1 MQKINAIIVD
11 QDPNAV
17 NALKS
22 FAAENAVLFSII
34 TVADNCKKLVGLINE
49 HSPDALFIGLNT
61 NTGFDSSIL
70 SKISVS
76 KPKLFYMSDNKEDAY
91 KGFLEKAIDFILK
104 PLDPNRLIISVYSAI
119 KQIQMEKAYQDRMLQ
134 NIETINKQERRPEHI
149 SVSSVDK
156 IELIKIDNIIY
167 CKADGKYT
175 EFYTTNGKKLSSKNL
190 GEYTSHFNG
199 NFFRIHHSYLVNI
212 NHIDEIIKKNGVFCK
227 LDNGELLPVA
237 RRRQEEFIKFV
248 NK

>member
-1 MQKINAIIVD
+1 MQKINAIIVEKD
-11 QDPNAV
+11 TSVV
-17 NALKS
+17 NTLQL

-34 TVADNCKKLVGLINE
+34 SVINNCNKLVSLINE
-49 HSPDALFIGLNT
+49 NSPDAVFISLNSDS
-61 NTGFDSSIL
+61 GFEPAML
-70 SKISVS
+70 SKINVS
-76 KPKLFYMSDNKEDAY
+76 MPKVFYMSNKKEDAY
-91 KGFLEKAIDFILK
+91 IAFLDNAIDFILK
-104 PLDPNRLIISVYSAI
+104 PLNPNRLIISVYNAI
-119 KQIQMEKAYQDRMLQ
+119 KQIQMEKAYQDTVLK
-134 NIETINKQERRPEHI
+134 TIASINQKERRPEHI

-156 IELIKIDNIIY
+156 IELIKIDDIMY

-199 NFFRIHHSYLVNI
+199 SFFRIHHSYLVNI
-212 NHIDEIIKKNGVFCK
+212 KHVDEIIKKKGIYCK
-227 LDNGELLPVA
+227 LENGAILPVA